1 MKDKIPTLQ
10 QKQKSCKTAHKPT
23 HLQHICFCP
32 YAQET
37 AIFRLKA
44 GFISGNKLILTN
56 ILPKLK
62 SPNFF
67 MYGN

>member
-32 YAQET
+32 FAQET
-37 AIFRLKA
+37 AIFRLKT
-44 GFISGNKLILTN
+44 GFISGKEVHLTN
-56 ILPKLK
+56 I
-62 SPNFF
+62 
-67 MYGN
+67 